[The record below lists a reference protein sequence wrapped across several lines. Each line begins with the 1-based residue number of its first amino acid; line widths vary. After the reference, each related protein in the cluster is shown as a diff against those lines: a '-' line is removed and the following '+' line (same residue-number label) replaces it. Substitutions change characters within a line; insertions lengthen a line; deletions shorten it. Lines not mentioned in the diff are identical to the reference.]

1 MSSPMCD
8 HCNMGKAIV
17 YCKTH
22 LAMVCSQCDRKFH
35 HYVTMD
41 SPDHSRLLL
50 CEKCVLQA
58 ADAQC
63 LEQGLCLCQ
72 TCVPNA
78 NVNSR
83 FHFCNVSNN
92 HSGYSVP
99 RDLDLDSFSSSLSS
113 SLTDLSWG
121 YPFVPLP
128 PKNGDSSSSSS
139 IIFQNF
145 DNHTKNISDQQVQIL
160 QPDDID
166 IPKDPSYSGLEGYE
180 TKDIENVWLN
190 NFDDVKAVL
199 DQKEY
204 FSREELILTDQLI
217 DEIMKHNEET
227 TTEVI
232 HKDYNI
238 EALADASC
246 EDYNKNQMIIGSKT
260 KKEINNN
267 NVGIFPNAH
276 IDVECRPSQLILTD
290 VDEMLPWQDQLLASP
305 IYTPRDR
312 LEAKKRYFEKK
323 KKRKFGKK
331 IRYESRKS
339 SADTKKRLKGRF
351 TKADAEYDYDPRA
364 NNTKEAYTT
373 KI

>member
-1 MSSPMCD
+1 MCD

-22 LAMVCSQCDRKFH
+22 LASVCSQCDRKFH

-50 CEKCVLQA
+50 CEKCVLHA
-58 ADAQC
+58 ADSHC

-78 NVNSR
+78 NVTSG
-83 FHFCNVSNN
+83 FHSYNVSNN
-92 HSGYSVP
+92 HSGYSFP

-145 DNHTKNISDQQVQIL
+145 DNHTKNICDQRGQIL
-160 QPDDID
+160 HPDDMD
-166 IPKDPSYSGLEGYE
+166 NSK
-180 TKDIENVWLN
+180 
-190 NFDDVKAVL
+190 
-199 DQKEY
+199 
-204 FSREELILTDQLI
+204 
-217 DEIMKHNEET
+217 
-227 TTEVI
+227 VI
-232 HKDYNI
+232 HHDYHI
-238 EALADASC
+238 EALANASC
-246 EDYNKNQMIIGSKT
+246 EDYNTNQMIQSKA
-260 KKEINNN
+260 KEETYN
-267 NVGIFPNAH
+267 NVGKLFPNAH
-276 IDVECRPSQLILTD
+276 IHDECRPSQLILTD
-290 VDEMLPWQDQLLASP
+290 VDEMLPWEDQLLETP
-305 IYTPRDR
+305 IYTPQNR
-312 LEAKKRYFEKK
+312 LEAKKRYLEKK

-364 NNTKEAYTT
+364 NNTNK
-373 KI
+373 

>member
-1 MSSPMCD
+1 MSPPMCD

-22 LAMVCSQCDRKFH
+22 LASVCSQCDRKFH

-50 CEKCVLQA
+50 CEKCVLHA
-58 ADAQC
+58 ADVQC

-78 NVNSR
+78 NVTSGI
-83 FHFCNVSNN
+83 HFCNVPNN
-92 HSGYSVP
+92 HSGYSFP

-145 DNHTKNISDQQVQIL
+145 DNHTKNISDQRGQML
-160 QPDDID
+160 QPDDMD
-166 IPKDPSYSGLEGYE
+166 NSKDFSYSGFEPYK

-190 NFDDVKAVL
+190 NFDDDKSVL

-204 FSREELILTDQLI
+204 LSREELILTDQLI
-217 DEIMKHNEET
+217 DEIMKHNEVT

-232 HKDYNI
+232 HQDYNI
-238 EALADASC
+238 EALANASC
-246 EDYNKNQMIIGSKT
+246 EDYITNQMIQSKA
-260 KKEINNN
+260 KEETNN
-267 NVGIFPNAH
+267 NVGNLFPNAH
-276 IDVECRPSQLILTD
+276 IHDECRPSQLILTD
-290 VDEMLPWQDQLLASP
+290 VDEMLTWEEQLLESP
-305 IYTPRDR
+305 IYTPQNR
-312 LEAKKRYFEKK
+312 LEAKKRYLEKK

-364 NNTKEAYTT
+364 NNTNK
-373 KI
+373 

>member
-1 MSSPMCD
+1 
-8 HCNMGKAIV
+8 MGKAVV

-22 LAMVCSQCDRKFH
+22 LARICSQCDRKLH

-50 CEKCVLQA
+50 CEKCVSQA
-58 ADAQC
+58 ADVQC

-78 NVNSR
+78 TVTSR
-83 FHFCNVSNN
+83 FPFCNVSNN
-92 HSGYSVP
+92 HSGYSFP

-121 YPFVPLP
+121 YHFGPLS

-139 IIFQNF
+139 VIFQNF
-145 DNHTKNISDQQVQIL
+145 DNHTKNNSDQRVQML
-160 QPDDID
+160 QPDYMDNS
-166 IPKDPSYSGLEGYE
+166 KDFSYSGLEGYE

-190 NFDDVKAVL
+190 NFDDNKAVLL

-204 FSREELILTDQLI
+204 LYREELILTDQLI
-217 DEIMKHNEET
+217 DAIMKHNDET

-232 HKDYNI
+232 HTDYNI
-238 EALADASC
+238 EALGNASC
-246 EDYNKNQMIIGSKT
+246 EDSNTNQMIQSKA
-260 KKEINNN
+260 KEETNN
-267 NVGIFPNAH
+267 NVGILFPNAH
-276 IDVECRPSQLILTD
+276 IHDECRPSQLILTD
-290 VDEMLPWQDQLLASP
+290 VDEMLPWDDQLLESP
-305 IYTPRDR
+305 IYTPQYR
-312 LEAKKRYFEKK
+312 LEAKKRYLEKK

-364 NNTKEAYTT
+364 NNTTKEVYKT
-373 KI
+373 KT